1 MLDKFIGLY
10 YTGNMKNTS
19 NIRTL
24 TGIGIVIVGILAL
37 LSSLDILNLNNLFS
51 NWWPLLVIAGGGL
64 ILLNNPRQYAWAA
77 LVITAGALWQLR
89 ELGIIEFSIFQL
101 FWPAVIIAIGLSVIT
116 QHSGRHTKVEASKLD
131 NASAVLG
138 GVDTKNESDDYQG
151 GKTTAILGGVVLDLR
166 HATIKSEAVL
176 DVFVLCGGVEIK
188 VPEHW
193 IIRSEIMPILG
204 GVENKTNVTDKPK
217 APILTIVGTVALGGI
232 EIKH

>member
-1 MLDKFIGLY
+1 M
-10 YTGNMKNTS
+10 
-19 NIRTL
+19 
-24 TGIGIVIVGILAL
+24 
-37 LSSLDILNLNNLFS
+37 
-51 NWWPLLVIAGGGL
+51 
-64 ILLNNPRQYAWAA
+64 
-77 LVITAGALWQLR
+77 
-89 ELGIIEFSIFQL
+89 
-101 FWPAVIIAIGLSVIT
+101 
-116 QHSGRHTKVEASKLD
+116 EASKLD

-176 DVFVLCGGVEIK
+176 DVFVLCGGVELK